1 VRKIIIFLIF
11 AGFLII
17 IGLLGNNLYS
27 RISDNKSSLVSP
39 VPDFLTI
46 LVNKEVSTLN
56 LWLPSLKNKISANF
70 KTPEISAQSALIF
83 DTTTKE
89 VLYSKNPKTKLPM
102 ASLTKIMTAV
112 IALENKKKDDS
123 YIVSKDD
130 LVGEDS
136 MGLDVGE
143 KLSLEELM
151 YGMMLHSGNDAA
163 EVLANN
169 FVGGRVAFVKAMN
182 NKVKALGLSDTNFT
196 NPTGLEGD
204 GEQYTTVY
212 DLVVMSEYALSNFP
226 LFNQVV
232 ATFDYNISQTGTHKA
247 FFLENETNLLTSYP
261 GVKGIKTGYTPEAG
275 LCLVTY
281 LDYGGHKIIG
291 VILNSEN
298 RRDDMKELLDY
309 SLKSLGI
316 TPPPHG

>member
-1 VRKIIIFLIF
+1 VFISFLILNVYF
-11 AGFLII
+11 QTI
-17 IGLLGNNLYS
+17 N
-27 RISDNKSSLVSP
+27 NKSAVVSP

-46 LVNKEVSTLN
+46 LANKEVSTLN
-56 LWLPSLKNKISANF
+56 LWLPSLANKISANL
-70 KTPEISAQSALIF
+70 KTPEISAQSALVF
-83 DTTTKE
+83 DTTTKK
-89 VLYSKNPKTKLPM
+89 VLYSKNPKMKLPM
-102 ASLTKIMTAV
+102 ASLTKIMTAI
-112 IALENKKKDDS
+112 IALENKKKDDV
-123 YIVSKDD
+123 YIVSADD

-143 KLSLEELM
+143 KLSLKELM

-169 FVGGRVAFVKAMN
+169 FPSGGVAFVKAMN
-182 NKVKALGLSDTNFT
+182 NKAKALGLTDTNFT

-204 GEQYTTVY
+204 GNQYTTVY
-212 DLVVMSEYALSNFP
+212 DLVVTSEYALSNFP
-226 LFNQVV
+226 LFDQVV
-232 ATFDYNISQTGTHKA
+232 STFDYNIAQTDAHKA
-247 FFLENETNLLTSYP
+247 FYLENETNLLTSYP

-275 LCLVTY
+275 FCLVTY

-309 SLKSLGI
+309 TLKSLGV
-316 TPPPHG
+316 TPPNHG